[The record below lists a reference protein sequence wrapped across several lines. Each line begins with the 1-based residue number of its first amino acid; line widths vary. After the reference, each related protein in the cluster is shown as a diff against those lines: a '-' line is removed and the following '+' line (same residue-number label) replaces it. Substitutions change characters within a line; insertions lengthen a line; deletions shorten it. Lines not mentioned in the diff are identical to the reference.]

1 MLGEETSVYRHKKPK
16 VIPGSFTNWLLNKWE
31 RYINNIIK
39 EVISL
44 HSDTW
49 VCTAMFFTG

>member
-16 VIPGSFTNWLLNKWE
+16 VIPGSFTNWLLNKGE

-44 HSDTW
+44 HLDTR